1 MLGAQR
7 LAGGRWCAAGA
18 RLLDGA
24 DLDLAVA
31 RGAAYYGHVR
41 RGRGV
46 RIRGGTAQAYYVGVE
61 SSMPAIPGFE
71 PPLQALCLAPFGM
84 EEGTGAAARA
94 GVRPGGGRAG
104 ALPLLRLDRAAPG
117 PGRHPA
123 RFLGPEELQELQ
135 EIEASL
141 PAEGR
146 HPGEVVAVRLHARVT
161 EAGTLELEALPTGGT
176 ERWKVELDVRAET
189 LSAERSGSDLSA
201 LRGRHR
207 PGHQPSS
214 LLAWGRSARLR
225 SGTAAVRHCAG
236 GRSRP
241 GGGIAV
247 AAFAALP
254 PGSRRAGRIRAG
266 PAMAA
271 ADAGR
276 WFAVADCSVRAP
288 RARAL
293 AARRRAGWSR
303 APRAGSRIP
312 ESIAMRPSC
321 PGAHRRMWRGSRR

>member
-1 MLGAQR
+1 MAAFLSRQLGATESLEGFGVPKPYAATFLHPTAVLFNGGVLKSGLIAER
-7 LAGGRWCAAGA
+7 VLSVLNGWLAADGAQPA

-84 EEGTGAAARA
+84 EEGTEAPLPEQEFGLVV
-94 GVRPGGGRAG
+94 GEPVRFRFFGSTVRRQDQVGT
-104 ALPLLRLDRAAPG
+104 LLDFWG
-117 PGRHPA
+117 PD
-123 RFLGPEELQELQ
+123 ELQELQ

-189 LSAERSGSDLSA
+189 ISA
-201 LRGRHR
+201 
-207 PGHQPSS
+207 
-214 LLAWGRSARLR
+214 
-225 SGTAAVRHCAG
+225 
-236 GRSRP
+236 
-241 GGGIAV
+241 
-247 AAFAALP
+247 
-254 PGSRRAGRIRAG
+254 
-266 PAMAA
+266 
-271 ADAGR
+271 
-276 WFAVADCSVRAP
+276 
-288 RARAL
+288 
-293 AARRRAGWSR
+293 
-303 APRAGSRIP
+303 
-312 ESIAMRPSC
+312 
-321 PGAHRRMWRGSRR
+321 